1 MGAHDDKQ
9 PRHIQIKPRVRS
21 DCRSAPATVALASRD
36 QWMLLDSEV
45 RWPSAPSGA
54 QPRQLQISEMQPIST
69 GRCRHIALRRAYR
82 SESDRLAFAG
92 HAMGRACEATKW
104 ALGNRAGP
112 LFIGSGGAMAFR
124 RSGQLI
130 PEPFPTGQYT
140 VTDDHWLLR
149 RGRTDSPRPLR
160 IAARTRL
167 LSTMHLRGNE
177 EPK

>member
-1 MGAHDDKQ
+1 
-9 PRHIQIKPRVRS
+9 
-21 DCRSAPATVALASRD
+21 
-36 QWMLLDSEV
+36 
-45 RWPSAPSGA
+45 
-54 QPRQLQISEMQPIST
+54 MQPIST

-92 HAMGRACEATKW
+92 QAMGRACEATKW

-149 RGRTDSPRPLR
+149 RVRTDSPRPLPLAR
-160 IAARTRL
+160 VYYQRCTYVVTRNRNDGLGSTAFIAWCTPMAVGTEMETAHAEIQDRPR
-167 LSTMHLRGNE
+167 
-177 EPK
+177 